1 MIIFLI
7 IFGIIL
13 VAADQIIKIRVAEV
27 LMPVKEMP
35 FIHFG
40 DFHII
45 GLRYVENTG
54 AAFSSFSGA
63 RWLLT
68 VLVSVMLA
76 ALLVF
81 VIRYKYKHPFFMV
94 SSVMVMAGGVGNLI
108 DRVRLGYVID
118 YLDVKLF
125 NFAVF
130 NFADICV
137 VLGAIFLLIFLFFV
151 EPKLEKKNNEMK
163 LEVTMEKENSDE
175 QI

>member
-7 IFGIIL
+7 LLGIIL
-13 VAADQIIKIRVAEV
+13 VAADQLIKFWAVDV

-40 DFHII
+40 GFHIL

-68 VLVSVMLA
+68 ALVSVMLVA
-76 ALLVF
+76 MLIF
-81 VIRYKYKHPFFMV
+81 VIKYKYKHPFFLI
-94 SSVMVMAGGVGNLI
+94 SSVMIMAGGAGNLI
-108 DRVRLGYVID
+108 DRVRLGYVVD

-130 NFADICV
+130 NFADVCV
-137 VLGAIFLLIFLFFV
+137 VLGAVFMLIFMFFI
-151 EPKLEKKNNEMK
+151 EPKLAEKDAEMK
-163 LEVTMEKENSDE
+163 RELHMEKERSDE
-175 QI
+175 PN